1 MDGFGPNACRG
12 DSRRTTRIGTQTLQ
26 AGIPPGEAY
35 PGRTIAY
42 CDKLS
47 AMAVKTEKEL
57 SEAQRNLW
65 LKAVAA
71 VELRNL
77 GYAISLLQEILK
89 QEPQF
94 LMGRQLLRRAE
105 VTKNKS
111 TKRSFFNI
119 STAPIAVM
127 KAQREIKKDPK
138 RAIEMLE
145 KVLEDEPY
153 NRQANMALK
162 EAATAAG
169 WQEIGVFALRT
180 LLEENPRDVKV
191 LRELGRLYRE
201 LGENDQEVEVYN
213 QIIEIN
219 PLDAE
224 ALRLGKDAAAHAS
237 MKSGGWT
244 EAESYRDLIKDKEMA
259 ISLEQQSRMRLTGES
274 LEQQIAETYA
284 RHKAEPANVDLAR
297 RLGALN
303 EQKEDLEAAIG
314 WYQYAADLAKGA
326 DTGLV
331 RKVSDLRIK
340 RLEREIAAHEEFLSM
355 HDAAHELHAKKSE
368 ELKAAKAKRAEI
380 LVTDARERLAR
391 NPTDLQL
398 RFELGEHFVSARRFR
413 EAVPELQ
420 RARQNPH
427 ARLKAMNLLG
437 CCYGELGMLDLATK
451 QLEEASKEILPM
463 DAMKKEIVYNL
474 GLVYERTGDQEKS
487 LACMKQIYEVE
498 HGYKDV
504 ATRVESSY
512 EKNIREA

>member
-1 MDGFGPNACRG
+1 
-12 DSRRTTRIGTQTLQ
+12 
-26 AGIPPGEAY
+26 
-35 PGRTIAY
+35 
-42 CDKLS
+42 
-47 AMAVKTEKEL
+47 MAVKSEKEL
-57 SEAQRNLW
+57 GETQRNLW

-94 LMGRQLLRRAE
+94 LTGRQLLRRAE
-105 VTKNKS
+105 VTKNRL
-111 TKRSFFNI
+111 TKKSFFNI

-153 NRQANMALK
+153 NRQANVTLK

-169 WQEIGVFALRT
+169 WPEIGVFALRT
-180 LLEENPRDVKV
+180 LLEDNPRDVKV
-191 LRELGRLYRE
+191 LHELGRLYHE
-201 LGENDQEVEVYN
+201 LGENDREVEVYN
-213 QIIEIN
+213 QIIELN

-224 ALRLGKDAAAHAS
+224 ALRRGKDASANAS
-237 MKSGGWT
+237 MESGRWT
-244 EAESYRDLIKDKEMA
+244 QAESYRDLIKDKEMA

-274 LEQQIAETYA
+274 LDQQIAETYA

-303 EQKEDLEAAIG
+303 EQKEDFQAAIR
-314 WYQYAADLAKGA
+314 WHEFASDLTKGA

-331 RKVSDLRIK
+331 RKVSDLKIK
-340 RLEREIAAHEEFLSM
+340 CLELEIAAHEEFLSM
-355 HDAAHELHAKKSE
+355 HDQSHELHGKRFE

-380 LVTDARERLAR
+380 LIADARERVAR
-391 NPTDLQL
+391 NPTDLQP
-398 RFELGEHFVSARRFR
+398 RFELGEHLVSARRFR

-437 CCYGELGMLDLATK
+437 CCYDQLGMLDLATK
-451 QLEEASKEILPM
+451 QLEEASKEILSM
-463 DAMKKEIVYNL
+463 DAIKKEIVYNL
-474 GLVYERTGDQEKS
+474 GLVYERMGEKEKS

-504 ATRVESSY
+504 AFRVESSY
-512 EKNIREA
+512 EQNIS